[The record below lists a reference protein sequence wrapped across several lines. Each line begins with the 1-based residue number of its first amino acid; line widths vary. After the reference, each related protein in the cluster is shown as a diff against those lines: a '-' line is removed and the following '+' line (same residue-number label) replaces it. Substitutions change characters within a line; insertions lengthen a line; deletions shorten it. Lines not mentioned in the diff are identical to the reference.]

1 MLNPYKK
8 IKIILSASIEQFLLQ
23 FMGSPKFVITVS
35 DISTIMEY
43 SDTFIRE
50 KHIEYII
57 KVGNEKDTLT
67 AVVSAFIV
75 VTA

>member
-1 MLNPYKK
+1 
-8 IKIILSASIEQFLLQ
+8 
-23 FMGSPKFVITVS
+23 MGSPKFVIMVS
-35 DISTIMEY
+35 EISTIMEY
-43 SDTFIRE
+43 CDTFIRE

-67 AVVSAFIV
+67 AVVSAFFV